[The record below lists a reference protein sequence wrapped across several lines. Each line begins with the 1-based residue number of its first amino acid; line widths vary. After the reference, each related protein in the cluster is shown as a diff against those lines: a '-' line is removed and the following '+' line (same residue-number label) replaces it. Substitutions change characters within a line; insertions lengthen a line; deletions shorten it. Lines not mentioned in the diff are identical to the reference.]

1 MVINGKAKWVYLL
14 DELLEIK
21 DFGLYL
27 QGIVEMVQEKQQKNH
42 IEKQQKQYQK
52 IQTTQYHIQQ

>member
-27 QGIVEMVQEKQQKNH
+27 QGIVEMVQEK
-42 IEKQQKQYQK
+42 
-52 IQTTQYHIQQ
+52 